1 MMMYDMDLK
10 VADMFFY
17 KDGITAR
24 DVTVFEIEICF
35 DGQERSGIINL
46 FPNSLIHEHVFQPCG
61 YSMNGLIDKVSLICS

>member
-35 DGQERSGIINL
+35 DG
-46 FPNSLIHEHVFQPCG
+46 
-61 YSMNGLIDKVSLICS
+61 